1 MIAPAPHGSGS
12 VNDPD
17 AYDARNRRGRR
28 ASRFEYDDTDE
39 PDEPMRN
46 RRLAGFVRVGL
57 VGVIVFGAW
66 IALSVRQQ
74 TQTSAPEP
82 STSPRAV
89 IEAPAGYTPTG
100 LIQPDLSVAEG
111 SEGTWALLAAD
122 DARLF
127 GGTWVIAACRE
138 PGSREV
144 GSASG
149 LVTGTLGADFA
160 VDLTDDDGVRVVAV
174 SRDGVTSAMAID
186 RRPSFVVT
194 VIASGWDGEAIGL
207 ARDLFETASVDG
219 CAGAPARAAAFT
231 GLELRQNRALG
242 VPILPIGLRM
252 VSADETAVAWA
263 GASPAATIVLT
274 SQHAGVG
281 GDDDDLLEFLRPAG
295 DQEARVLIDGVPG
308 YRADNADGS
317 ELLIWQEA
325 GVFHTLSLGAD
336 TNADVV
342 QLAQTLAQPDA
353 ATWQALADA
362 VTG

>member
-1 MIAPAPHGSGS
+1 

-17 AYDARNRRGRR
+17 AFDARNRRGRR
-28 ASRFEYDDTDE
+28 ASRFEYDDTE

-74 TQTSAPEP
+74 TPTSEPEP

-89 IEAPAGYTPTG
+89 IEVPAGYTATG
-100 LIQPDLSVAEG
+100 LIQPDLSVADG

-122 DARLF
+122 DSRLF
-127 GGTWVIAACRE
+127 GGRWVIAACRE
-138 PGSREV
+138 PSSREV

-160 VDLTDDDGVRVVAV
+160 VDLTDDGGVRVVAG

-186 RRPSFVVT
+186 RRPSFIVT
-194 VIASGWDGEAIGL
+194 VIASGWDGEAVGL
-207 ARDLFETASVDG
+207 ARDVFEAASVDG
-219 CAGAPARAAAFT
+219 CVAAPARAAALT
-231 GLELRQNRALG
+231 GLALRQERTLD

-274 SQHAGVG
+274 TQHAGDG
-281 GDDDDLLEFLRPAG
+281 GDDADLLEFLRPAG
-295 DQEARVLIDGVPG
+295 DQEARVRVGDVPG
-308 YRADNADGS
+308 YRADNVDGS
-317 ELLIWQEA
+317 ELLIWQVD
-325 GVFHTLSLGAD
+325 GVIHTLSLGAD
-336 TNADVV
+336 ADADVV
-342 QLAQTLAQPDA
+342 QLAQTLREPDA
-353 ATWQALADA
+353 VTWQALADS
-362 VTG
+362 VTR

>member
-1 MIAPAPHGSGS
+1 MSDQY
-12 VNDPD
+12 DPRD
-17 AYDARNRRGRR
+17 RRRRR
-28 ASRFEYDDTDE
+28 ASRFEYDDVDE
-39 PDEPMRN
+39 PEDSTRN

-57 VGVIVFGAW
+57 IGVIVFGAW

-74 TQTSAPEP
+74 AQSPEP
-82 STSPRAV
+82 EPVTSPRAV
-89 IEAPAGYTPTG
+89 IDVPAGYAATG

-111 SEGTWALLAAD
+111 SEGSWALLAAD

-149 LVTGTLGADFA
+149 LVTGTLGADFS
-160 VDLTDDDGVRVVAV
+160 VDLTDDDGVRVVAA

-186 RRPSFVVT
+186 RRPSSIVT
-194 VIASGWDGEAIGL
+194 VIAAGWDGEAVGL
-207 ARDLFETASVDG
+207 ARDIFETAAVDG
-219 CAGAPARAAAFT
+219 CAAAPARAATLT
-231 GLELRQNRALG
+231 GLGLRQERTLG

-252 VSADETAVAWA
+252 VSADETAVAWS

-274 SQHAGVG
+274 SQHPGGG

-295 DQEARVLIDGVPG
+295 NQEARVLIDGVPG

-336 TNADVV
+336 TDADVV
-342 QLAQTLAQPDA
+342 QLARTLAQPDA